1 MQTVKERAVHKVYLA
16 AEAPQAEK
24 LFSLPHLCSRLAAGF
39 VSGSEVTVGL
49 TQSQRLYLGDK
60 LFSSDCTSFSLTQS
74 FLAFVNATSGLSHE
88 LFIYDLNRALPIS
101 ANAAEAPKLASLAQ
115 ESNFNVRAVER
126 GARIVAIN
134 GTRTVL

>member
-1 MQTVKERAVHKVYLA
+1 MQTLKERAVHKVYLGP
-16 AEAPQAEK
+16 EASTDK
-24 LFSLPHLCSRLAAGF
+24 VCLLPHFCSRLAAAY

-49 TQSQRLYLGDK
+49 TASQKLYLGDK
-60 LFSSDCTSFSLTQS
+60 LFSSDCTSFTLTQS

-88 LFIYDLNRALPIS
+88 LFIYDLTRPLPVS
-101 ANAAEAPKLASLAQ
+101 QSPTEPPQLATLAQ
-115 ESNFNVRAVER
+115 ESNFNVRAGER